1 VKGFTAGYFNAGDC
15 YSRSKFPNSNQR
27 EMLYLDIY
35 PGDPASDKF
44 LSVLAHEF
52 QHMIHWSADPK
63 EFTWVNESLS
73 QLAPFLCGYGHPSQV
88 EAYMRSPDNNM
99 LAWSDDNM
107 LANYG
112 QVYFWA
118 QYISTRIASTDE
130 RRRAFIR
137 RMVSQK
143 SQGLSGLNAAI
154 DKQGIKNN
162 VRNLFRSFCV
172 ANYLNDD
179 RIARGAYSY
188 ENSLSRFALKPEIK
202 VDGAPYE
209 GKGHVKCW
217 SAKAIQINPSAFR
230 GSDARFAFAGQK
242 VSAAGYANAFDV
254 AVVAYTADGD
264 APPEVSWLNIKD
276 YKAMD
281 VIKIS
286 EKHNRL
292 MMVVINRGPEA
303 MKAEQSF
310 AKNAAPAAFSFRVSK
325 VGAGSSAA
333 PRVASRSNGSS
344 PARRTDR
351 SRARSIM
358 EEIVSSVNIE
368 ESAGIILGEND
379 ENKKSA
385 AEIEYDF
392 AFQKIAKGEAE
403 LFDAIKEALTAG
415 EAELIVDFALY
426 YNGQTDEGKMKLQ
439 IIKNRIKDML
449 KFEEMQGNAKAA
461 ELLTL
466 IER

>member
-1 VKGFTAGYFNAGDC
+1 
-15 YSRSKFPNSNQR
+15 
-27 EMLYLDIY
+27 
-35 PGDPASDKF
+35 
-44 LSVLAHEF
+44 
-52 QHMIHWSADPK
+52 
-63 EFTWVNESLS
+63 
-73 QLAPFLCGYGHPSQV
+73 
-88 EAYMRSPDNNM
+88 
-99 LAWSDDNM
+99 
-107 LANYG
+107 
-112 QVYFWA
+112 
-118 QYISTRIASTDE
+118 
-130 RRRAFIR
+130 
-137 RMVSQK
+137 
-143 SQGLSGLNAAI
+143 
-154 DKQGIKNN
+154 
-162 VRNLFRSFCV
+162 
-172 ANYLNDD
+172 
-179 RIARGAYSY
+179 
-188 ENSLSRFALKPEIK
+188 
-202 VDGAPYE
+202 
-209 GKGHVKCW
+209 
-217 SAKAIQINPSAFR
+217 
-230 GSDARFAFAGQK
+230 
-242 VSAAGYANAFDV
+242 
-254 AVVAYTADGD
+254 
-264 APPEVSWLNIKD
+264 KD

-292 MMVVINRGPEA
+292 MMVVVNRGPEA
-303 MKAEQSF
+303 MKAEQAF

-333 PRVASRSNGSS
+333 PRVASRSNASS
-344 PARRTDR
+344 SARRTDR

-403 LFDAIKEALTAG
+403 LFDAIKEALSTG